1 MNAPIKSLSVVL
13 AVALAGCAVTEP
25 KTRVQIDMPQAFTE
39 APAPIASAATSQL
52 TADWWTSFGSPQ
64 LTSLI
69 EQALAGSSDIRIAAE
84 RITQAELAL
93 RQANAS
99 LLPSIGLGAGQSF
112 NRSDNEGT
120 GERTRRSTSVSIAM
134 SYEIDLW
141 GRLAAGIQVQQQ
153 QVNISGFDA
162 ETVRLTLTTSVA
174 ATYFQLLATR
184 ERLDIAR
191 DNLATAERVLKI
203 VDARYRNGVA
213 TQLDLSQQT
222 TEVLNQRTALIP
234 LEVAERQTVSA
245 LAVLIGRV
253 PQGFGVAG
261 DNFEELRVPTV
272 GAGLPSELLTRRPD
286 LAAAEAQL
294 AAADANVA
302 AARAALLPSISLS
315 TSAGL
320 ATSALLSLA
329 DPTQAIAIGLSLA
342 QTLFDGGQKRAQ
354 VGIEQSQRRILVET
368 YASTVRTAL
377 KEVDDALGNADRGA
391 RLESAQQQT
400 VEQAQRSLRLAE
412 IRYREG
418 AGDLLAVL
426 DAQRSLFSAQD
437 QLAQSRL
444 ERLTASLDLFKA
456 LGGGWVTPE
465 TTSTSGSIT
474 RSS

>member
-1 MNAPIKSLSVVL
+1 M
-13 AVALAGCAVTEP
+13 
-25 KTRVQIDMPQAFTE
+25 
-39 APAPIASAATSQL
+39 
-52 TADWWTSFGSPQ
+52 
-64 LTSLI
+64 
-69 EQALAGSSDIRIAAE
+69 
-84 RITQAELAL
+84 
-93 RQANAS
+93 
-99 LLPSIGLGAGQSF
+99 
-112 NRSDNEGT
+112 
-120 GERTRRSTSVSIAM
+120 
-134 SYEIDLW
+134 
-141 GRLAAGIQVQQQ
+141 
-153 QVNISGFDA
+153 
-162 ETVRLTLTTSVA
+162 RLTLTSGVA

-222 TEVLNQRTALIP
+222 TEVLNQRAALIP

-245 LAVLIGRV
+245 LALLIGRV
-253 PQGFGVAG
+253 PQGFGVAE

-329 DPTQAIAIGLSLA
+329 DPTQAISIGLSLA

-368 YASTVRTAL
+368 YASAVRTAL
-377 KEVDDALGNADRGA
+377 KEVDDALGNADSRCAA
-391 RLESAQQQT
+391 RISAAADGRAST
-400 VEQAQRSLRLAE
+400 TIVETRRDPLSRRRRRSARSARCAAQFVL
-412 IRYREG
+412 G
-418 AGDLLAVL
+418 AGSTGAVAARASYRL
-426 DAQRSLFSAQD
+426 D
-437 QLAQSRL
+437 
-444 ERLTASLDLFKA
+444 
-456 LGGGWVTPE
+456 
-465 TTSTSGSIT
+465 
-474 RSS
+474 

>member
-1 MNAPIKSLSVVL
+1 MKTNMKPLCIAL

-25 KTRVQIDMPQAFTE
+25 KTRVQIDMPQQFSE
-39 APAPIASAATSQL
+39 VVVPPAVGVTSQL
-52 TADWWTSFGSPQ
+52 TTDWWTNFGSPQ

-69 EQALAGSSDIRIAAE
+69 EQALAGSSDVRIAAE

-93 RQANAS
+93 RVANAS

-112 NRSDNEGT
+112 SRTDSSGADAT
-120 GERTRRSTSVSIAM
+120 TRRGTSVSIAM

-141 GRLAAGIQVQQQ
+141 GRLAAGIQAQQEA
-153 QVNISGFDA
+153 VNISRFDA
-162 ETVRLTLTTSVA
+162 DTVRLTLTTGVA

-191 DNLATAERVLKI
+191 ENLATAERVLKV

-222 TEVLNQRTALIP
+222 TAVLNQRTALIP
-234 LEVAERQTVSA
+234 LEVTERQTVSA
-245 LAVLIGRV
+245 LALLIGRV
-253 PQGFGVAG
+253 PQGFGVGAE
-261 DNFEELRVPTV
+261 NFEQLAVPAV

-315 TSAGL
+315 TSGGL
-320 ATSALLSLA
+320 ATAALLSLA
-329 DPTQAIAIGLSLA
+329 DPTHVLSIGLSLA
-342 QTLFDGGQKRAQ
+342 QTLFDGGQRRAQ
-354 VGIEQSQRRILVET
+354 VGIEQSQRRVLVET
-368 YASTVRTAL
+368 YGSAVRTAL
-377 KEVDDALGNADRGA
+377 KEVDDALGNADSGV

-412 IRYREG
+412 VRYREG
-418 AGDLLAVL
+418 VGDLLSVL

-437 QLAQSRL
+437 QLAQARL
-444 ERLTASLDLFKA
+444 TRLTASLDLFKA
-456 LGGGWVTPE
+456 LGGGWGEAQSSATQA
-465 TTSTSGSIT
+465 
-474 RSS
+474 RS

>member
-1 MNAPIKSLSVVL
+1 MNIKLLTLAL

-25 KTRVQIDMPQAFTE
+25 KTHVQIDMPQAYSE
-39 APAPIASAATSQL
+39 ASAPIASGASSQL
-52 TADWWTSFGSPQ
+52 SSDWWTSFGSPQ

-69 EQALAGSSDIRIAAE
+69 EESLAGSSDIRIAAE

-99 LLPSIGLGAGQSF
+99 LLPSIGLGAGQSV
-112 NRSDNEGT
+112 NRSENEGT

-141 GRLAAGIQVQQQ
+141 GRLAAGIQAQQQ
-153 QVNISGFDA
+153 AVAISRFDA
-162 ETVRLTLTTSVA
+162 ETVRLALTSSVA
-174 ATYFQLLATR
+174 STYFQLLATR
-184 ERLDIAR
+184 ERLDIGR
-191 DNLATAERVLKI
+191 ESLATAERVLKV

-222 TEVLNQRTALIP
+222 TAVLNVRAALIP

-245 LAVLIGRV
+245 LALLIGRV
-253 PQGFGVAG
+253 PQGFGVAE
-261 DNFEELRVPTV
+261 DNFEALRVPVV

-329 DPTQAIAIGLSLA
+329 DPTQAISIALSLA
-342 QTLFDGGQKRAQ
+342 QTVFDGGQRRAQ

-391 RLESAQQQT
+391 RLEDAQLQT

-418 AGDLLAVL
+418 VGDLLAVL

-444 ERLTASLDLFKA
+444 ERLTAAIDLFKA
-456 LGGGWVTPE
+456 LGGGWAA
-465 TTSTSGSIT
+465 
-474 RSS
+474 

>member
-1 MNAPIKSLSVVL
+1 MNAIIKPLTL
-13 AVALAGCAVTEP
+13 AIAVALAGCAVTEP
-25 KTRVQIDMPQAFTE
+25 KTRVQIDMPQAYTE
-39 APAPIASAATSQL
+39 ATAPIASGASSEL
-52 TADWWTSFGSPQ
+52 TADWWKNFGSPQ

-69 EQALAGSSDIRIAAE
+69 DEALAGSSDIRIAAE

-99 LLPSIGLGAGQSF
+99 LLPTIGVGAGQSL
-112 NRSDNEGT
+112 NRSENEGT
-120 GERTRRSTSVSIAM
+120 GDRTRRSTSLSVSM
-134 SYEIDLW
+134 NYEIDLW
-141 GRLAAGIQVQQQ
+141 GRLAAGIQAQQQ
-153 QVNISGFDA
+153 AVNISRFDA
-162 ETVRLTLTTSVA
+162 DTVRLTLTSAVA

-184 ERLDIAR
+184 ERLDIGR
-191 DNLATAERVLKI
+191 ESLATAERVLKI

-222 TEVLNQRTALIP
+222 TAVLNVRAALIP

-245 LAVLIGRV
+245 LALLIGRV
-253 PQGFGVAG
+253 PQGFGVAE

-329 DPTQAIAIGLSLA
+329 DPTQAISIALSLA
-342 QTLFDGGQKRAQ
+342 QTVFDGGQRRAQ
-354 VGIEQSQRRILVET
+354 VAIEQSQRRILVET
-368 YASTVRTAL
+368 YASAVRTSL

-391 RLESAQQQT
+391 RLEDAQRQT

-444 ERLTASLDLFKA
+444 ERLTASIDLFKA
-456 LGGGWVTPE
+456 LGGGWSAPE
-465 TTSTSGSIT
+465 ATAAISG
-474 RSS
+474 

>member
-1 MNAPIKSLSVVL
+1 
-13 AVALAGCAVTEP
+13 
-25 KTRVQIDMPQAFTE
+25 MPQQFSE
-39 APAPIASAATSQL
+39 VVVPPAAGVTSQR
-52 TADWWTSFGSPQ
+52 TTDWWTNFGSPQ

-69 EQALAGSSDIRIAAE
+69 EQALAGSSDVRIAAE

-93 RQANAS
+93 RVANAS

-112 NRSDNEGT
+112 SRTDSSGT
-120 GERTRRSTSVSIAM
+120 DATTRRGTSVSIAM

-141 GRLAAGIQVQQQ
+141 GRLAAGIQAQQEA
-153 QVNISGFDA
+153 VNISRFDA
-162 ETVRLTLTTSVA
+162 DTVRLTLTTGVA

-191 DNLATAERVLKI
+191 ENLATAERVLKV

-222 TEVLNQRTALIP
+222 TAVLNQRTALIP
-234 LEVAERQTVSA
+234 LEVTERQTVSA
-245 LAVLIGRV
+245 LALLIGRV
-253 PQGFGVAG
+253 PQGFGVGAE
-261 DNFEELRVPTV
+261 NFEQLAVPAV

-315 TSAGL
+315 TSGGL
-320 ATSALLSLA
+320 ATAALLSLA
-329 DPTQAIAIGLSLA
+329 DPTHVLSIGLSLA
-342 QTLFDGGQKRAQ
+342 QTLFDGGQRRAQ
-354 VGIEQSQRRILVET
+354 VGIEQSQRRVLVET
-368 YASTVRTAL
+368 YGSAVRTAL
-377 KEVDDALGNADRGA
+377 KEVDDALGNADSGV

-412 IRYREG
+412 VRYREG
-418 AGDLLAVL
+418 VGDLLSVL

-437 QLAQSRL
+437 QLAQARL
-444 ERLTASLDLFKA
+444 TRLTASLDLFKA
-456 LGGGWVTPE
+456 LGGGWGEAQSSATQA
-465 TTSTSGSIT
+465 
-474 RSS
+474 RS

>member
-1 MNAPIKSLSVVL
+1 
-13 AVALAGCAVTEP
+13 
-25 KTRVQIDMPQAFTE
+25 
-39 APAPIASAATSQL
+39 
-52 TADWWTSFGSPQ
+52 
-64 LTSLI
+64 
-69 EQALAGSSDIRIAAE
+69 
-84 RITQAELAL
+84 
-93 RQANAS
+93 
-99 LLPSIGLGAGQSF
+99 
-112 NRSDNEGT
+112 
-120 GERTRRSTSVSIAM
+120 M

-141 GRLAAGIQVQQQ
+141 GRLAAGIQAQEQAL
-153 QVNISGFDA
+153 NISRFDA
-162 ETVRLTLTTSVA
+162 ETVRLTLTSGVA

-184 ERLDIAR
+184 ERLDIGR
-191 DNLATAERVLKI
+191 ESLATAERVLKV

-222 TEVLNQRTALIP
+222 TAVLNVRTQLIP

-245 LAVLIGRV
+245 LALLIGRV
-253 PQGFGVAG
+253 PQGFGVAE

-320 ATSALLSLA
+320 ATSALMSLA
-329 DPTQAIAIGLSLA
+329 NPTNAISIGLSLA
-342 QTLFDGGQKRAQ
+342 QTLFDGGQRRAQ

-368 YASTVRTAL
+368 YASAVRTSL

-391 RLESAQQQT
+391 RLEDAQQQT

-444 ERLTASLDLFKA
+444 ERLTASIDLFKA
-456 LGGGWVTPE
+456 LGGGWSAPE
-465 TTSTSGSIT
+465 ATAEIA
-474 RSS
+474 R

>member
-1 MNAPIKSLSVVL
+1 MNMNLKLLCIAL

-39 APAPIASAATSQL
+39 APVPTAIGATSQL
-52 TADWWTSFGSPQ
+52 TADWWTNFGSPQ

-69 EQALAGSSDIRIAAE
+69 QQALAGSADVRIAAE

-93 RQANAS
+93 RVANAS
-99 LLPSIGLGAGQSF
+99 LLPTIGVGAGQSF
-112 NRSDNEGT
+112 SRTDSAGT
-120 GERTRRSTSVSIAM
+120 EASTRRGTSVSIAM

-141 GRLAAGIQVQQQ
+141 GRLAAGIQAQQQ
-153 QVNISGFDA
+153 AVNISRFDA
-162 ETVRLTLTTSVA
+162 DTVRLTLTTGVA

-191 DNLATAERVLKI
+191 DNLATAERVLKV

-222 TEVLNQRTALIP
+222 TEVLNQRAALIP
-234 LEVAERQTVSA
+234 LEVVERQTVSA
-245 LAVLIGRV
+245 LALLIGRV
-253 PQGFGVAG
+253 PQGFSLPG
-261 DNFEELRVPTV
+261 DNFEKLAIPTA

-286 LAAAEAQL
+286 LAAAEAAL

-315 TSAGL
+315 TSGGL
-320 ATSALLSLA
+320 ATAALLSLA
-329 DPTQAIAIGLSLA
+329 DPTHVLAIGLSLA
-342 QTLFDGGQKRAQ
+342 QTVFDGGQRRAQ
-354 VGIEQSQRRILVET
+354 VGIEQSQRRILIET
-368 YASTVRTAL
+368 YGSAVRTAL
-377 KEVDDALGNADRGA
+377 KEVDDALGNADSGA

-418 AGDLLAVL
+418 VGDLLAVL

-437 QLAQSRL
+437 QLAQARL
-444 ERLTASLDLFKA
+444 TRLTASLDLFKA
-456 LGGGWVTPE
+456 LGGGWAAPE
-465 TTSTSGSIT
+465 ATASTSQ
-474 RSS
+474 

>member
-1 MNAPIKSLSVVL
+1 MNMKLKPLCIAL
-13 AVALAGCAVTEP
+13 AVALAGCATTEP
-25 KTRVQIDMPQAFTE
+25 KTRVQIDMPRQFTE
-39 APAPIASAATSQL
+39 AAVAGAAGVTSQL
-52 TADWWTSFGSPQ
+52 TTDWWTSFGSPQ

-69 EQALAGSSDIRIAAE
+69 QQALAGSSDIRIAAE

-93 RQANAS
+93 RVANAS
-99 LLPSIGLGAGQSF
+99 LLPSIGVGAGQSF
-112 NRSDNEGT
+112 SRTDST
-120 GERTRRSTSVSIAM
+120 GADATTRRGTSVSIAM

-141 GRLAAGIQVQQQ
+141 GRLAAGIQAQQQ
-153 QVNISGFDA
+153 ALNISRFDA
-162 ETVRLTLTTSVA
+162 DIVQLTLTTGVA
-174 ATYFQLLATR
+174 ATYFQLLSTR

-191 DNLATAERVLKI
+191 ENLATAERVLKV

-213 TQLDLSQQT
+213 TQLDLSQQMT
-222 TEVLNQRTALIP
+222 AVLNQRAALIP
-234 LEVAERQTVSA
+234 LEVTERQTVSA
-245 LAVLIGRV
+245 LALLIGRV
-253 PQGFGVAG
+253 PQGFGVAA
-261 DNFEELRVPTV
+261 DNFEELRVPAV

-329 DPTQAIAIGLSLA
+329 NPTNVLSIGLSLA
-342 QTLFDGGQKRAQ
+342 QTLFDGGQRRAQ

-368 YASTVRTAL
+368 YASAVRTSL
-377 KEVDDALGNADRGA
+377 KEVDDALGNADSGV

-418 AGDLLAVL
+418 VGDLLAVL

-437 QLAQSRL
+437 QLAQARL
-444 ERLTASLDLFKA
+444 TRLTASLDLFKA
-456 LGGGWVTPE
+456 LGGGWVAPE
-465 TTSTSGSIT
+465 ATASV
-474 RSS
+474 SSPAH

>member
-1 MNAPIKSLSVVL
+1 MKTNMKPLCIAL

-25 KTRVQIDMPQAFTE
+25 KTRVQIDMPQQFSE
-39 APAPIASAATSQL
+39 VVVPPAAGVTSQL
-52 TADWWTSFGSPQ
+52 TTDWWTNFGSPQ

-69 EQALAGSSDIRIAAE
+69 EQALAGSSDVRIAAE

-93 RQANAS
+93 RVANAS

-112 NRSDNEGT
+112 SRTDSSGADAT
-120 GERTRRSTSVSIAM
+120 TRRGTSVSIAM

-141 GRLAAGIQVQQQ
+141 GRLAAGIQAQQEA
-153 QVNISGFDA
+153 VNISRFDA
-162 ETVRLTLTTSVA
+162 DTVRLTLTTGVA

-184 ERLDIAR
+184 QRLDIAR
-191 DNLATAERVLKI
+191 ENLATAERVLKV

-222 TEVLNQRTALIP
+222 TAVLNQRTALIP
-234 LEVAERQTVSA
+234 LEVTERQTVSA
-245 LAVLIGRV
+245 LALLIGRV
-253 PQGFGVAG
+253 PQGFGVDAE
-261 DNFEELRVPTV
+261 NFEQLAVPAV

-315 TSAGL
+315 TSGGL
-320 ATSALLSLA
+320 ATAALLSLA
-329 DPTQAIAIGLSLA
+329 DPTHVLSIGLSLA
-342 QTLFDGGQKRAQ
+342 QTLFDGGQRRAQ
-354 VGIEQSQRRILVET
+354 VGIEQSQRRVLVET
-368 YASTVRTAL
+368 YGSAVRTAL
-377 KEVDDALGNADRGA
+377 KEVDDALGNADSGV

-412 IRYREG
+412 VRYREG
-418 AGDLLAVL
+418 VGDLLSVL

-437 QLAQSRL
+437 QLAQARL
-444 ERLTASLDLFKA
+444 TRLTASLDLFKA
-456 LGGGWVTPE
+456 LGGGWGEAQSSATQA
-465 TTSTSGSIT
+465 
-474 RSS
+474 RS

>member
-1 MNAPIKSLSVVL
+1 MQSPSRRRACRST
-13 AVALAGCAVTEP
+13 CRRRTP
-25 KTRVQIDMPQAFTE
+25 KRS
-39 APAPIASAATSQL
+39 APIASGATSQL
-52 TADWWTSFGSPQ
+52 TADWWTNFGSPQ

-112 NRSDNEGT
+112 SRSDSPGT
-120 GERTRRSTSVSIAM
+120 DASTRRGTSVSIAM

-141 GRLAAGIQVQQQ
+141 GRLAAGIQAQEQAL
-153 QVNISGFDA
+153 NISRFDA
-162 ETVRLTLTTSVA
+162 ETVRLTLTSGVA

-184 ERLDIAR
+184 ERLDIGR
-191 DNLATAERVLKI
+191 ENLATAERVLKV

-222 TEVLNQRTALIP
+222 TAVLNVRAALIP

-245 LAVLIGRV
+245 LALLIGRV
-253 PQGFGVAG
+253 PQGFGVAE

-272 GAGLPSELLTRRPD
+272 GAGLAVRAADAPPRSRRGRSTTRRRRCQRRRRARS
-286 LAAAEAQL
+286 AAAEHL
-294 AAADANVA
+294 VVDIGRTRNVRA
-302 AARAALLPSISLS
+302 VEPGQSDECDLNRTIARTNIVRRRPAARAGRNRTIAAAHPGRDVRQRG
-315 TSAGL
+315 TYL
-320 ATSALLSLA
+320 A
-329 DPTQAIAIGLSLA
+329 
-342 QTLFDGGQKRAQ
+342 KR
-354 VGIEQSQRRILVET
+354 SRRRI
-368 YASTVRTAL
+368 
-377 KEVDDALGNADRGA
+377 GNADRGA
-391 RLESAQQQT
+391 RLEDAQQQT

-444 ERLTASLDLFKA
+444 ERLTASIDLFKA
-456 LGGGWVTPE
+456 LGGGWTAPE
-465 TTSTSGSIT
+465 ATAEIAG
-474 RSS
+474 

>member
-1 MNAPIKSLSVVL
+1 MKTNVKPLCIAL

-25 KTRVQIDMPQAFTE
+25 KTLVRIDMPQKFTE
-39 APAPIASAATSQL
+39 AVVPAAAGVTSQL
-52 TADWWTSFGSPQ
+52 TTDWWTNFGSPQ

-93 RQANAS
+93 RVANAS
-99 LLPSIGLGAGQSF
+99 LLPSIGVGAGQSF
-112 NRSDNEGT
+112 SRTDSSGT
-120 GERTRRSTSVSIAM
+120 DATTRRGTSVSIAM

-141 GRLAAGIQVQQQ
+141 GRLAAGIQAQQEA
-153 QVNISGFDA
+153 VNISRFDA
-162 ETVRLTLTTSVA
+162 DTVRLTLTTGVA

-191 DNLATAERVLKI
+191 ENLATAERVLKV

-222 TEVLNQRTALIP
+222 TAVLNQRAALIP
-234 LEVAERQTVSA
+234 LEVTERQTVSA
-245 LAVLIGRV
+245 LALLIGRV
-253 PQGFGVAG
+253 PQGFGIS
-261 DNFEELRVPTV
+261 DENFEQVAVPTV
-272 GAGLPSELLTRRPD
+272 GAGIPSELLTRRPD

-315 TSAGL
+315 TSGGL
-320 ATSALLSLA
+320 ATAALLSLA
-329 DPTQAIAIGLSLA
+329 DPTHVLSIGLSLA
-342 QTLFDGGQKRAQ
+342 QTLFDGGQRRAQ
-354 VGIEQSQRRILVET
+354 VGLEQSQRRILVET
-368 YASTVRTAL
+368 YGSAVRTAL
-377 KEVDDALGNADRGA
+377 KEVDDALGNADSGV

-418 AGDLLAVL
+418 VGDLLSVL

-437 QLAQSRL
+437 QLAQARL
-444 ERLTASLDLFKA
+444 TRLTASLDLFKA
-456 LGGGWVTPE
+456 LGGGWVAPQVTAKL
-465 TTSTSGSIT
+465 
-474 RSS
+474 SSL

>member
-1 MNAPIKSLSVVL
+1 M
-13 AVALAGCAVTEP
+13 
-25 KTRVQIDMPQAFTE
+25 
-39 APAPIASAATSQL
+39 
-52 TADWWTSFGSPQ
+52 
-64 LTSLI
+64 
-69 EQALAGSSDIRIAAE
+69 
-84 RITQAELAL
+84 
-93 RQANAS
+93 
-99 LLPSIGLGAGQSF
+99 
-112 NRSDNEGT
+112 
-120 GERTRRSTSVSIAM
+120 
-134 SYEIDLW
+134 
-141 GRLAAGIQVQQQ
+141 
-153 QVNISGFDA
+153 NISRFDA
-162 ETVRLTLTTSVA
+162 ETVRLTLTSGVA

-191 DNLATAERVLKI
+191 ENLATAERVLKI

-222 TEVLNQRTALIP
+222 TAVLNVRAALIP

-245 LAVLIGRV
+245 LALLIGRV
-253 PQGFGVAG
+253 PQGFGVAE

-320 ATSALLSLA
+320 ATAALMSLA
-329 DPTQAIAIGLSLA
+329 NPANAISIGLSLA
-342 QTLFDGGQKRAQ
+342 QTLFDGGTKRAQ

-368 YASTVRTAL
+368 YASAVRTSL

-391 RLESAQQQT
+391 RLEDAQRQT

-412 IRYREG
+412 VRYREG
-418 AGDLLAVL
+418 AGDLLATL

-444 ERLTASLDLFKA
+444 ERLTASIDLFKA
-456 LGGGWVTPE
+456 LGGGWAAPVE
-465 TTSTSGSIT
+465 MAALGK
-474 RSS
+474 

>member
-1 MNAPIKSLSVVL
+1 MKALTIAL
-13 AVALAGCAVTEP
+13 ALALAGCAVTEP

-39 APAPIASAATSQL
+39 APAPAASAATSQL
-52 TADWWTSFGSPQ
+52 TTDWWTSFGSPQ

-112 NRSDNEGT
+112 SRSDSPGT
-120 GERTRRSTSVSIAM
+120 DTSTRRGTSVSIAM

-141 GRLAAGIQVQQQ
+141 GRLAAGIQAQEQAL
-153 QVNISGFDA
+153 NISRFDA
-162 ETVRLTLTTSVA
+162 DTVRLTLTSGVA

-184 ERLDIAR
+184 ERLDIGRA
-191 DNLATAERVLKI
+191 NLATAERVLKV

-222 TEVLNQRTALIP
+222 TAVLNVRAALIP

-245 LAVLIGRV
+245 LALLIGRV
-253 PQGFGVAG
+253 PQGFGVAE

-329 DPTQAIAIGLSLA
+329 NPTNAISIGLSLA

-368 YASTVRTAL
+368 YASAVRASL
-377 KEVDDALGNADRGA
+377 KEVDDALSNADRGA
-391 RLESAQQQT
+391 RLESAQQET

-444 ERLTASLDLFKA
+444 ERLSASLDLFKA
-456 LGGGWVTPE
+456 LGGGWVAPQQTASLP
-465 TTSTSGSIT
+465 SSK
-474 RSS
+474 RSAG